1 MNIEGYNFIL
11 GITEKQYIGRLDGAN
26 IYFIRE
32 VELFAF
38 DEITPAARPYLD
50 GLKKLLS
57 QGFYFSYN
65 CDLTSNR

>member
-57 QGFYFSYN
+57 
-65 CDLTSNR
+65 